1 MICRVESAALSVRR
15 DPVRWPEFFSGRRG
29 KALQRRYGRG
39 ILENFTV
46 QVAGVAQSAEHRF
59 CKPRVESSS
68 LSASSAQPMAGEASG
83 LLPAVGNV
91 RERTGN
97 GWIPKRPKGPD
108 CKSGGNAFAGS
119 NPAPPMSI
127 PMGME
132 LDSVTRRVVTPAGI
146 EID

>member
-1 MICRVESAALSVRR
+1 MWKSIAT
-15 DPVRWPEFFSGRRG
+15 WW
-29 KALQRRYGRG
+29 GRG

-46 QVAGVAQSAEHRF
+46 RAAGVAQSAEHRF

-68 LSASSAQPMAGEASG
+68 LSASSAQAVAGKAFELVPAATSEAHW
-83 LLPAVGNV
+83 
-91 RERTGN
+91 N

-132 LDSVTRRVVTPAGI
+132 LDSGI
-146 EID
+146 SPRPRAHQSGHRDTTTENDNEDSMDPVGLFTKAIKT